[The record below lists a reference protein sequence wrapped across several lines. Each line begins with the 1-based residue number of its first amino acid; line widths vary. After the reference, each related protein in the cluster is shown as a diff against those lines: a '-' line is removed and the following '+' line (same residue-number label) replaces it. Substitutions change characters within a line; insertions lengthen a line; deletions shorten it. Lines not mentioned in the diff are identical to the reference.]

1 MYANIHDSDGNMI
14 PANEVIE
21 DVKEAFE
28 RFWMNNELGYD
39 KFGNVVRTD
48 IKRRRPPDW
57 QEKLWKTLKRK
68 DK

>member
-1 MYANIHDSDGNMI
+1 
-14 PANEVIE
+14 
-21 DVKEAFE
+21 